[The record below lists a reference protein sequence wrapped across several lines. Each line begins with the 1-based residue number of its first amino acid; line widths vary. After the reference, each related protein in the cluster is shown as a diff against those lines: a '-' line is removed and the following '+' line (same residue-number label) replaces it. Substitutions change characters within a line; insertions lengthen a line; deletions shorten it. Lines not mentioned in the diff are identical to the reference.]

1 MAQLR
6 GEERARYVSRMFGCI
21 SQRYDLLNTVM
32 TGGMHYAW
40 RRLAAYTAVGSGL
53 TGAALDV
60 ACGTGDF
67 AFDIARKPNIE
78 GVVGL
83 DFVPQMLTLARGKAS
98 RQKLSARTTFT
109 VGDAHALPFT
119 DDSFIC
125 ATVGFGVR
133 NFIDVPH
140 ALSEMARVVQPGGRV
155 VVLEIVRMEDGGLHR
170 RVLPWCFQK
179 VAPILGALLA
189 GDGEAYSYL
198 PQSVEEFLSAR
209 QLVEVLEGAG
219 LKNVRRRSLALGMV
233 AIVSGEVPASLRES

>member
-1 MAQLR
+1 MAHLR
-6 GEERARYVSRMFGCI
+6 GEERARYVSRMFGRI
-21 SQRYDLLNTVM
+21 SRRYDLLNTVM

-53 TGAALDV
+53 DGAALDV

-67 AFDIARKPNIE
+67 AFDLARKPNVE
-78 GVVGL
+78 HVVGL
-83 DFVPQMLTLARGKAS
+83 DFVPQMLAIARGKAA
-98 RQKLSARTTFT
+98 RQNLDASASFT
-109 VGDAHALPFT
+109 VGDAHALPFS

-133 NFIDVPH
+133 NFMDVPR

-155 VVLEIVRMEDGGLHR
+155 VVLEIVRMEGRGLHK

-179 VAPILGALLA
+179 VAPVLGAILA

-198 PQSVEEFLSAR
+198 PQSVDEFLSAR
-209 QLVEVLEGAG
+209 QLAEIMEGVG
-219 LKNVRRRSLALGMV
+219 LKNVRRRSLGLGMV
-233 AIVSGEVPASLRES
+233 AIVTGEVQ